1 MGESSRVRR
10 GQNWDKDS
18 HLIATFFSKLCL
30 PILSLAPSQA
40 GWLGSQWSG
49 CPGISNTS
57 QLAKVYA
64 YLSHAFPLSTCCLL
78 SQGLGI
84 PWELMEG
91 PCNWGTSVPRLWDG
105 KQCEAPWASN
115 CIPQSTR
122 TEAVGGGTRLDHC
135 LLPACPLP
143 QGKQTFMHVDIS
155 VSIINTFLAFLHW
168 LWPLTWC

>member
-84 PWELMEG
+84 LGSLWKGPAIGVPLCPGSGMGSGVKHVGPPTAFLSPLGLRLLVLELVQITA
-91 PCNWGTSVPRLWDG
+91 C
-105 KQCEAPWASN
+105 C
-115 CIPQSTR
+115 
-122 TEAVGGGTRLDHC
+122 
-135 LLPACPLP
+135 LPAHFHRVNKLSCM
-143 QGKQTFMHVDIS
+143 QT
-155 VSIINTFLAFLHW
+155 
-168 LWPLTWC
+168 